1 MSNAEKNVDLY
12 RSVFCKNHSCSR
24 ARQSRSY
31 AIHDNLFAVLRWKGS
46 KASAFG
52 RFDINIRTFQISLP
66 ALGRSKLIKSTAVA
80 SGRTFSRGYP
90 DSTDIRKATKSFYQ
104 YRCKSLSRI
113 SLVRTVL
120 WIYLLAQF
128 LYLVPSARE

>member
-1 MSNAEKNVDLY
+1 M
-12 RSVFCKNHSCSR
+12 RF
-24 ARQSRSY
+24 
-31 AIHDNLFAVLRWKGS
+31 DNYLFAVVSVERLEGQRDS
-46 KASAFG
+46 DAL
-52 RFDINIRTFQISLP
+52 IYIRTFQISLP
-66 ALGRSKLIKSTAVA
+66 ALGRSRQIKSTAVA
-80 SGRTFSRGYP
+80 SGRTFSRGHP

-128 LYLVPSARE
+128 LYLVPSARELRGQVLFLNEHGSYIAIALSDL